1 MGLFSSVVSS
11 VQWSVQFSAVSS
23 VYRRVQFSLVQYS
36 PVYLVHCCRS
46 MIIVQPFTRSLS
58 FIRKNSI
65 SFLNIIPGTMASS
78 SSSSWQS
85 RTKVTGVIFDMDGT
99 LTEEHAIDFKAM
111 YNRIGIKKRG
121 DDIITQVKEDLH
133 EEEHQ
138 RAFDIIVDEEMLG
151 CERMKVKEDLHDC
164 ISFLTERDIKMAI
177 STRNCREGMT
187 IHHNMIPAY

>member
-1 MGLFSSVVSS
+1 MASS
-11 VQWSVQFSAVSS
+11 
-23 VYRRVQFSLVQYS
+23 
-36 PVYLVHCCRS
+36 
-46 MIIVQPFTRSLS
+46 
-58 FIRKNSI
+58 
-65 SFLNIIPGTMASS
+65 SS

-177 STRNCREGMT
+177 STRNCREGVT
-187 IHHNMIPAY
+187 IHHNMIPVYVLVCHLLMTIVLCCMQPMRRLQRKLISHLRRLSQCWIVIA